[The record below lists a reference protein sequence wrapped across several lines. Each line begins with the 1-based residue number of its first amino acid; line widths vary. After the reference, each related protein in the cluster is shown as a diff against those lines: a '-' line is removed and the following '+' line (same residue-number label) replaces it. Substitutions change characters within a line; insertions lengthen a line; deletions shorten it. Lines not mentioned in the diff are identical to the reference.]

1 MAVPAARE
9 PESKNFIAGSKDF
22 IDESVAELRK
32 VTWPDYPQL
41 KNATLVVLLFVVLLS
56 IVIWL
61 MDVTV
66 RTLINAIM
74 GIFGA

>member
-1 MAVPAARE
+1 MAVPAKAEERGNFLVE
-9 PESKNFIAGSKDF
+9 TKTFLEESW
-22 IDESVAELRK
+22 AELRK

-41 KNATLVVLLFVVLLS
+41 KNATLVVLLFVVLIS

-66 RTLINAIM
+66 RTIINAIM

>member
-1 MAVPAARE
+1 MAVPVAGKVQEA
-9 PESKNFIAGSKDF
+9 KLFIE
-22 IDESVAELRK
+22 ESVAELRK

-41 KNATLVVLLFVVLLS
+41 KNATLVVLLFVVLIS
-56 IVIWL
+56 IIIWL
-61 MDVTV
+61 MDVVV